1 MIRFLDRRQFY
12 FPLWYWLPLFWIVYS
27 LALTIFLFAFHRQQE
42 GSWYNF
48 ILAVGTLSALA
59 VGIFAIFYIA
69 VNRRVDHL
77 IGIVNQ
83 FAQGDLTTRV
93 TLSGA
98 DEFVAIGAAFNQM
111 AEQLAAQR
119 QKHEQAEAA
128 LQANQ
133 ELMQD
138 LLARLDVVV
147 WSTDYDQGH
156 YHYISPAIEQIYGR
170 PVAAFQQNHNLWRE
184 IIYPAD
190 LPLVLEAYELL
201 ETTGTKQIEF
211 RIIRPDGTMRWLL
224 QRSLLVRDAAGRP
237 RRFDGVVT
245 DITAYKQEQM
255 LQAERMRL
263 DTLRAE
269 VGTLLA
275 QSNALPV
282 ILQKCAEA
290 VVMHLDAAFVRI
302 WTFNRASQLLELQ
315 ASAGLYTHL
324 DGSHSRIAVGQF
336 IIGQIAQQ
344 RLPHVTNDLLSLAH
358 ISDRSWAQREGIA
371 AFAGYPLIVESE
383 VVGVIAAFVRQ
394 PFSLAVLDNLAFV
407 AGGLAQLIERKQTEA
422 ALQASEERFRLA
434 IEGARNGVWDW
445 NVTTGEIVANEQ
457 WAALLGYKLQE
468 IKPHIDLWNQLIH
481 PDDIAIVDAAFN
493 AYVAGHLSHYEC
505 EHRVYTKSGE
515 WKWVLDRAQ
524 IVSRDAD
531 GHVLRVTGIIEDIH
545 ARKQAELVLQNF
557 FRLSLDLLCIADING
572 YFRYVNP
579 AFEQTLGIAKADLL
593 AKPFFT
599 FIHPNDVAAT
609 QAQVTRLA
617 NGQEVIDFENR
628 YQHKDGS
635 YRWLSWRAAAMTD
648 SGLLYA
654 VARDI
659 TEQKRQHQ
667 LVEQTHVAAQV
678 GGWELDFVTNQLFWT
693 AETYRIHDTTP
704 ADYQPTVESAIA
716 FYTPE
721 SIPIVNEAVHRAMR
735 DGTPWDFE
743 LELITA
749 RQRRIWVHAVG
760 KVEIEEG
767 RAIRAYGSFQD
778 ITERKRLALLMEQ
791 THRAA
796 HVGGWELDYMT
807 NKLYWTDETYRI
819 HDTTPARYQ
828 PTIETAIGFYAP
840 ESAPVIAAAVQ
851 HGIAAGEPWDLE
863 LEMITAQQRR
873 IWVHTVGEIQ
883 LAHGRPVKASGSI
896 QDITTRKA
904 TEAALRQS
912 EARNRA
918 ILDALP
924 DAVFVT
930 DKEGLLLD
938 TLSKD
943 AGVYDMPVHQF
954 LGKPVDE
961 VLPPPVGQR
970 IRTTIDE
977 AAKGVRQVIE
987 YPLTLQGVEH
997 YFEARLVALDSDKV
1011 LTIVRDI
1018 TEQKQAEAERFI
1030 RKIAE
1035 AVPHTMYVYDLDEE
1049 RYVYINHQAR
1059 QNFGYSPD
1067 EIMGMGAAFFTNH
1080 LHHDD
1085 ITRFPEL
1092 LARWHGAGDGQ
1103 VFETEYQ
1110 LRHRNG
1116 EWRWFA
1122 GRDTIFHRNFDGRVR
1137 QIIGTAHDITEYKRA
1152 QQQILAALKEKE
1164 ALLKEVHHR
1173 VKNNLQ
1179 IITSLLNLQAA
1190 QIKDTTV
1197 LQIFIETK
1205 NRVRSMALLHETL
1218 YSTENLARIDFAR
1231 YVDSLCAH
1239 LFRSYGVDPQ
1249 RIGLQT
1255 AIAGGTL
1262 DLDQAIPC
1270 GLIINELVSNA
1281 IKYAFPDERTGT
1293 VWVAL
1298 QPYTAHQYQLCVR
1311 DNGVGLPVALDLIR
1325 TESLGLR
1332 LVHDLTLQLNGE
1344 LTVTRTAG
1352 AAFTILFER

>member
-1 MIRFLDRRQFY
+1 MIHFLNRRQFY
-12 FPLWYWLPLFWIVYS
+12 FPLWYWLPLFWIFYS
-27 LALTIFLFAFHRQQE
+27 SALMIFLFAFHRHQE
-42 GSWYNF
+42 GSWYNVS
-48 ILAVGTLSALA
+48 LAASTLSALA
-59 VGIFAIFYIA
+59 IGTFALFYIV
-69 VNRRVDHL
+69 VNRRVNHV

-83 FAQGDLTTRV
+83 FAQGDLTKRV
-93 TLSGA
+93 TLPGA

-147 WSTDYDQGH
+147 WSADYDQEY
-156 YHYISPAIEQIYGR
+156 YHYISPSIEQIYGH
-170 PVAAFQQNHNLWRE
+170 PVVAFQQNLNLWWE
-184 IIYPAD
+184 IIYPID

-201 ETTGTKQIEF
+201 ATTGAKQMEF
-211 RIIRPDGTMRWLL
+211 RIIRPDGTIRWLL
-224 QRSLLVRDAAGRP
+224 QRSLLVRDATGRP

-245 DITAYKQEQM
+245 DITAYKQEQT

-290 VVMHLDAAFVRI
+290 VVMHLAAAFVRI
-302 WTFNRASQLLELQ
+302 WTFNNESQLLELQ

-324 DGSHSRIAVGQF
+324 DGSHSRIAVGQL

-344 RLPHVTNDLLSLAH
+344 RLPHVTNDLLSLPQ
-358 ISDRSWAQREGIA
+358 ISNRSWARREGIV
-371 AFAGYPLIVESE
+371 AFAGYPLIVEGE
-383 VVGVIAAFVRQ
+383 VVGVIAAFACQ
-394 PFSLAVLDNLAFV
+394 PFSQAALDNLAFV
-407 AGGLAQLIERKQTEA
+407 VGGLAQLIERKQTEA
-422 ALQASEERFRLA
+422 ALRTSEERFRLA

-445 NVTTGEIVANEQ
+445 NVITGEIVANEQ
-457 WAALLGYKLQE
+457 WAAMLGYKLQE

-493 AYVAGHLSHYEC
+493 AYVAGQLSHYEC

-531 GHVLRVTGIIEDIH
+531 GHMLRVTGIIEDIH

-557 FRLSLDLLCIADING
+557 FWLSLDLLCIADING

-579 AFEQTLGIAKADLL
+579 AFEQALGIAKADLL
-593 AKPFFT
+593 AKPFLT

-609 QAQVTRLA
+609 QVQVARLA
-617 NGQEVIDFENR
+617 SGQEVIDFENR

-667 LVEQTHVAAQV
+667 LMEQTQAAAQV

-721 SIPIVNEAVHRAMR
+721 SVPIVNEAVHHAMR

-749 RQRRIWVHAVG
+749 CQRRIWVHAVG

-778 ITERKRLALLMEQ
+778 IT
-791 THRAA
+791 
-796 HVGGWELDYMT
+796 
-807 NKLYWTDETYRI
+807 
-819 HDTTPARYQ
+819 
-828 PTIETAIGFYAP
+828 
-840 ESAPVIAAAVQ
+840 
-851 HGIAAGEPWDLE
+851 
-863 LEMITAQQRR
+863 
-873 IWVHTVGEIQ
+873 
-883 LAHGRPVKASGSI
+883 
-896 QDITTRKA
+896 TRKA

-912 EARNRA
+912 EVRNRA

-924 DAVFVT
+924 DTVFVT
-930 DKEGLLLD
+930 DTEGLLLD
-938 TLSKD
+938 TLSTD
-943 AGVYDMPVHQF
+943 AGVYYVPVHQF
-954 LGKPVDE
+954 LGKKVDE
-961 VLPPPVGQR
+961 VLPPPVGQQ
-970 IRTTIDE
+970 IHTTIGE

-987 YPLTLQGVEH
+987 YPLPLQGEVH
-997 YFEARLVALDSDKV
+997 YFEARLVALDRDKV

-1018 TEQKQAEAERFI
+1018 TEQKRAEEERFI

-1049 RYVYINHQAR
+1049 HYVYINHQAR
-1059 QNFGYSPD
+1059 QNFGYSPE
-1067 EIMGMGAAFFTNH
+1067 EIMEMGRTFFTNH
-1080 LHHDD
+1080 LHEDD
-1085 ITRFPEL
+1085 LARFPEL
-1092 LARWHGAGDGQ
+1092 VARWNNVRDDHL
-1103 VFETEYQ
+1103 FETEYR
-1110 LRHRNG
+1110 LRHANG

-1122 GRDTIFHRNFDGRVR
+1122 GRDTVFLRNPDGHVR

-1197 LQIFIETK
+1197 LQIFTETK

-1231 YVDSLCAH
+1231 YVDRLCAH
-1239 LFRSYGVDPQ
+1239 LFRSYGVDPR

-1255 AIAGGTL
+1255 AIAGVTL

-1281 IKYAFPDERTGT
+1281 IKYAFPDDRTGT
-1293 VWVAL
+1293 VWVTL
-1298 QPYTAHQYQLCVR
+1298 QPYTDHQYQLCIR
-1311 DNGVGLPVALDLIR
+1311 DNGIGLPVALELTR

-1332 LVHDLTLQLNGE
+1332 LVHDLTLQLSGE
-1344 LTVTRTAG
+1344 LIMTQVAG
-1352 AAFTILFER
+1352 AAFTILFKR